1 MGYACPVCD
10 APQMDGKH
18 LANHLAFTAMLG
30 NADHETW
37 LDEHA
42 PGWSDEGHRELAA
55 RVTEFAEEREYPQVF
70 EDTTDQHDHEHDDDV
85 RPGDLFEDDTENLPH
100 DIEPPEQSPQLD
112 AKTQEAIE
120 EAKRMAKAHREAD
133 EDENA

>member
-1 MGYACPVCD
+1 MGYVCPVCE

-18 LANHLAFTAMLG
+18 LANHLAFTAILG
-30 NADHETW
+30 NAEHEAW

-42 PGWSDEGHRELAA
+42 PGWSAEGQKELAA

-70 EDTTDQHDHEHDDDV
+70 EDTTGHDHEHDHDDV
-85 RPGDLFEDDTENLPH
+85 RPGDLFDDEPNHAHHTEAP
-100 DIEPPEQSPQLD
+100 DQSPELD
-112 AKTQEAIE
+112 AKTQAAME
-120 EAKRMAKAHREAD
+120 EAKRMAEEHRAKD